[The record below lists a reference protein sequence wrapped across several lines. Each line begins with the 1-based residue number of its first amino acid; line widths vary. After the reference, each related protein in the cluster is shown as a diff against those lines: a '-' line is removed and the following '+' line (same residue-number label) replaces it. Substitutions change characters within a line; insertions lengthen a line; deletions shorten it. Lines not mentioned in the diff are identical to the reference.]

1 MNANLTPF
9 LFSINRKACLRAQ
22 SCLTFLLPH
31 GLWPTRLLCPW
42 NFPTSSTG
50 VGCHFL
56 LQGIFSTQG
65 SSLCLRHLLHWQA
78 GSLPLRHL
86 GSPHTT
92 LDLSQEVFCLL
103 LLTVYYSLVLLA
115 MKIQSSGTHFPFST
129 ALCHWGSECFAFQ
142 SVKKFIHRNMKT
154 QSVD

>member
-1 MNANLTPF
+1 MCSVTKSCPTVCNAMDCSKTVSFVHGISQARILEWVAVSF
-9 LFSINRKACLRAQ
+9 CKGFSRPRDRTCISFIGK
-22 SCLTFLLPH
+22 
-31 GLWPTRLLCPW
+31 W
-42 NFPTSSTG
+42 
-50 VGCHFL
+50 
-56 LQGIFSTQG
+56 I
-65 SSLCLRHLLHWQA
+65 
-78 GSLPLRHL
+78 SLPLRHL

-142 SVKKFIHRNMKT
+142 SMEKVIHRNMKM

>member
-1 MNANLTPF
+1 M
-9 LFSINRKACLRAQ
+9 CAQ
-22 SCLTFLLPH
+22 SLSCVQLFVTSWTVACQAPLSMGFSRQEHWSGLPFPSPGDLPKP
-31 GLWPTRLLCPW
+31 GLKSTSLAWP
-42 NFPTSSTG
+42 
-50 VGCHFL
+50 V
-56 LQGIFSTQG
+56 
-65 SSLCLRHLLHWQA
+65 
-78 GSLPLRHL
+78 GSLPPHHL

-142 SVKKFIHRNMKT
+142 SVKKFIHRNMKM